1 MFRNVLVV
9 VDSTVD
15 SREALR
21 QAVDLAQREHS
32 RLTLITVEQ
41 RLPACAY
48 FGAAAALPLVVPA
61 AEADARKL
69 MCDALA
75 QVPADVP
82 VTTVLAAPPM
92 RPALL
97 RQIVNGGH
105 DLVVIGVRPGRP
117 ARWAILSLSHY
128 LVRRS
133 PAPLL
138 AVHAAPA
145 SSPAATQR
153 ASQTARSRRR
163 WPTRTPAT

>member
-15 SREALR
+15 SREALG

-48 FGAAAALPLVVPA
+48 LGAAAALPLVIPA

-82 VTTVLAAPPM
+82 VTTILAAPPM
-92 RPALL
+92 KQALV
-97 RQIVNGGH
+97 RQIVDGGH
-105 DLVVIGVRPGRP
+105 DLVVIGARPGRP
-117 ARWAILSLSHY
+117 ARWAILGLSHY

-133 PAPLL
+133 PAPVL
-138 AVHAAPA
+138 AVQAAPRTTA
-145 SSPAATQR
+145 AVTRPAK
-153 ASQTARSRRR
+153 ARTPRRR
-163 WPTRTPAT
+163 WPTRSPAT